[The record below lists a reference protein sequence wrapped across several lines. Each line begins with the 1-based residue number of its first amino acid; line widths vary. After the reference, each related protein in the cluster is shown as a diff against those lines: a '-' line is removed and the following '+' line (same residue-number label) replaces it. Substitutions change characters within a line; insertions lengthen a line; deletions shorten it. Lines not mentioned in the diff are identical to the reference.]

1 MTVKTY
7 EEWAEIAK
15 FLDNLEEND
24 IWKNNKI
31 SRLYDY
37 EKVELRYLNMKQLRQ
52 SKNITG
58 LVSCLRQDLMK
69 NYGDIANPELYN
81 HSHFGTKRLIEKYHN
96 EIIKCIRFVFYYT
109 G

>member
-37 EKVELRYLNMKQLRQ
+37 EKVELRYLNMK
-52 SKNITG
+52 
-58 LVSCLRQDLMK
+58 
-69 NYGDIANPELYN
+69 
-81 HSHFGTKRLIEKYHN
+81 
-96 EIIKCIRFVFYYT
+96 
-109 G
+109 